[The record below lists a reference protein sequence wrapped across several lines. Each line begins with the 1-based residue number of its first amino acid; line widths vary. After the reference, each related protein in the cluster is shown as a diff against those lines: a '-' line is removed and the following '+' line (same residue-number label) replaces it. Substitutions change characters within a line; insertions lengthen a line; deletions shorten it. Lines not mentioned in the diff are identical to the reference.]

1 MTARGRLVV
10 ATGCTVA
17 GIALVWTIQRS
28 GRGGGGAAPP
38 ESLAPPPPVAGAQ
51 AQAVS
56 SLWVLA
62 IGVSRYQ
69 DTNFNLQF
77 AAADAQS
84 IEAALQRQ
92 AGGRLYSQVKTLV
105 LTDNEVTR
113 ESILDNMER
122 FLGQAGP
129 NDIALIFMAG
139 HGVQDLTTGSY
150 YFLPHP
156 ATPSNLLTA
165 GLRMTDFD
173 EVVRVLRRNVRGI
186 VVMLDTCHSG
196 SLRLAARG
204 LVSADDLASRLSAGE
219 GFFLLAATK
228 PGEESKEKPDL
239 RHGVFTYA
247 VLEGLQGPADADND
261 GLVTVSELFGHVARR
276 VPRLTDEQQHPY
288 HKMEGTDLVF
298 AAVPKDGR
306 AAASP
311 PPAVVAENQAAPR
324 PSAPAA
330 NTVGVME
337 FNDLRGD
344 PQHDWIGKALRVA
357 FNTELSKVKAL
368 QVYSPELIDRVARAR
383 GPDNLSIA
391 QQLGIGKF
399 LTGSFHVVGNTIRI
413 DARIIDAATGVQ
425 EGSDSVE
432 GDQSA
437 FFDLQKR
444 LVISMLRRLP
454 VELSAE
460 EGKSIQGETNTDV
473 DAYRL
478 LLETEGV
485 VGEAAR
491 PNPKTPTSPP
501 GPQSHAAEH
510 LWKFAALLSPPAYAQ
525 EPDPTVDAQVR
536 QVLEEYRGALQQKD
550 LDRLAALYVAFSPR
564 QREALREYLQ
574 NAAGLIVELSD
585 ITVAPH
591 SDGVAVS
598 YTRRDRFIDTVSG
611 KPQRLEVRLTKILV
625 RDNGQWK
632 MASGQ

>member
-1 MTARGRLVV
+1 MTARGLLVV
-10 ATGCTVA
+10 ATGCAVA
-17 GIALVWTIQRS
+17 GIAVVWTLHRPERS
-28 GRGGGGAAPP
+28 PAPPETLAAAPP
-38 ESLAPPPPVAGAQ
+38 AAGAQ

-69 DTNFNLQF
+69 DPNLNLQF

-105 LTDNEVTR
+105 FTDDEVTR
-113 ESILDNMER
+113 ESVLDSMER

-129 NDIALIFMAG
+129 NDIVLIFMAG

-156 ATPSNLLTA
+156 ANPTNLLTA

-204 LVSADDLASRLSAGE
+204 LASADDLAARLSAGE

-228 PGEESKEKPDL
+228 PGEESKEKPEL

-288 HKMEGTDLVF
+288 HKMEGTDLAF
-298 AAVPKDGR
+298 AAVPRDAR
-306 AAASP
+306 AAESP
-311 PPAVVAENQAAPR
+311 VPVVMAQNPAVPR

-344 PQHDWIGKALRVA
+344 PQHEWMGKALRVA

-368 QVYSPELIDRVARAR
+368 HVYSPELIDRVVRARAI
-383 GPDNLSIA
+383 DNLSVA

-413 DARIIDAATGVQ
+413 DARIIDAGTGVQ

-437 FFDLQKR
+437 FFELQKR

-454 VELSAE
+454 VELSPE

-485 VGEAAR
+485 VGEPER
-491 PNPKTPTSPP
+491 HSPRTPTPV
-501 GPQSHAAEH
+501 GPQSRAADH
-510 LWKFAALLSPPAYAQ
+510 LFKFATLLSSPAYA
-525 EPDPTVDAQVR
+525 EEAADAVVDTQVR
-536 QVLEEYRGALQQKD
+536 EMLEEYRGALQQKD
-550 LDRLAALYVAFSPR
+550 LDRLAALYVTFSAR
-564 QREALREYLQ
+564 QREALHEYLQ

-611 KPQRLEVRLTKILV
+611 RPQRLEVRLTKILV
-625 RDNGQWK
+625 RDNGRWK

>member
-1 MTARGRLVV
+1 MMARGLLVV

-28 GRGGGGAAPP
+28 ERTAAPP

-51 AQAVS
+51 AQALS

-69 DTNFNLQF
+69 DSNFNLQF

-105 LTDNEVTR
+105 LTDDDVTR

-129 NDIALIFMAG
+129 NDIVLIFMAG

-204 LVSADDLASRLSAGE
+204 LVSADDLAARMSAGE

-298 AAVPKDGR
+298 AAVEREARPSG
-306 AAASP
+306 SP
-311 PPAVVAENQAAPR
+311 SPVAVAENQVPR

-330 NTVGVME
+330 NTIGVME
-337 FNDLRGD
+337 FNDLRTD

-368 QVYSPELIDRVARAR
+368 HVYSPELIDRVARAR

-413 DARIIDAATGVQ
+413 DARIIDAASGVQ

-432 GDQSA
+432 GDQTA

-454 VELSAE
+454 VELSPE

-485 VGEAAR
+485 VGAAA
-491 PNPKTPTSPP
+491 PANAKTPTAPRP
-501 GPQSHAAEH
+501 GPQSRAGDG
-510 LWKFAALLSPPAYAQ
+510 LWKLAALLAPPAYAEQ
-525 EPDPTVDAQVR
+525 PDAAVAAQVR
-536 QVLEEYRGALQQKD
+536 EVLEQYRGALQQKD
-550 LDRLAALYVAFSPR
+550 LDRLATLYVTFSPR
-564 QREALREYLQ
+564 QRDALREYLQ

-585 ITVAPH
+585 VTVTPH

>member
-1 MTARGRLVV
+1 VW
-10 ATGCTVA
+10 
-17 GIALVWTIQRS
+17 ALQRS
-28 GRGGGGAAPP
+28 ERTPAPP
-38 ESLAPPPPVAGAQ
+38 ETLAPAPPVAGAQ
-51 AQAVS
+51 AQAMS

-69 DTNFNLQF
+69 DPNFSLQF

-92 AGGRLYSQVKTLV
+92 AGSRLYSQVKSLV
-105 LTDNEVTR
+105 LTDDQVTR
-113 ESILDNMER
+113 ESVLDNMER

-129 NDIALIFMAG
+129 NDVALIFMAG

-156 ATPSNLLTA
+156 ATPANLLTA

-186 VVMLDTCHSG
+186 VVMLDTCHAG

-247 VLEGLQGPADADND
+247 MLEGLQGPADVDND
-261 GLVTVSELFGHVARR
+261 GVVTVSELFAYVARR

-288 HKMEGTDLVF
+288 SKMEGTDLVF
-298 AAVPKDGR
+298 ATVPRGR
-306 AAASP
+306 AVESP
-311 PPAVVAENQAAPR
+311 PVAIAENEAVPR

-330 NTVGVME
+330 NMVGVME
-337 FNDLRGD
+337 FNDLRAD
-344 PQHDWIGKALRVA
+344 PQHEWIGKALRVA

-368 QVYSPELIDRVARAR
+368 HVYSPELIDRVARAR
-383 GPDNLSIA
+383 ASDNLSIA

-413 DARIIDAATGVQ
+413 DARIIDADTGVQ
-425 EGSDSVE
+425 EESDSVE

-437 FFDLQKR
+437 FFELQKK
-444 LVISMLRRLP
+444 LVISMLRRLR
-454 VELSAE
+454 VELSPE

-485 VGEAAR
+485 VGEPAR
-491 PNPKTPTSPP
+491 QSPPTPTPA
-501 GPQSHAAEH
+501 GPQSRAADPVF
-510 LWKFAALLSPPAYAQ
+510 KFAALLSRPAYAE
-525 EPDPTVDAQVR
+525 EPDAAVDAEVR
-536 QVLEEYRGALQQKD
+536 EVLEEYRGALQQKD
-550 LDRLAALYVAFSPR
+550 LDRLAALYVTFSPR

-585 ITVAPH
+585 VTVAPH

>member
-1 MTARGRLVV
+1 MTARGLLVV
-10 ATGCTVA
+10 ATGCTLV
-17 GIALVWTIQRS
+17 GIALVWTIQRPEHTT
-28 GRGGGGAAPP
+28 APA
-38 ESLAPPPPVAGAQ
+38 ESLAPPPPMAGAQ
-51 AQAVS
+51 AQGVS

-69 DTNFNLQF
+69 DSNFNLQF
-77 AAADAQS
+77 AAADAQA
-84 IEAALQRQ
+84 IDAALQRQ

-105 LTDNEVTR
+105 LTDDAVTR

-156 ATPSNLLTA
+156 ATPANLLTA

-204 LVSADDLASRLSAGE
+204 LVSADDLAARMSAGE

-228 PGEESKEKPDL
+228 PGEESKEKPEL

-298 AAVPKDGR
+298 AAVPRDGR
-306 AAASP
+306 PVESAP
-311 PPAVVAENQAAPR
+311 PVAVAENQVIPR
-324 PSAPAA
+324 PSAPVA

-337 FNDLRGD
+337 FNDLRAD

-368 QVYSPELIDRVARAR
+368 HVSSPELIDRVARAR

-437 FFDLQKR
+437 FFDLQKK

-454 VELSAE
+454 VELSPE

-485 VGEAAR
+485 VGDAAR
-491 PNPKTPTSPP
+491 PNLKTPTLTP
-501 GPQSHAAEH
+501 GPRSQATDA
-510 LWKFAALLSPPAYAQ
+510 LWRFAAVLSSPAYAE
-525 EPDPTVDAQVR
+525 EPGTTVDVEVKE
-536 QVLEEYRGALQQKD
+536 VLDEYRGALQQKD
-550 LDRLAALYVAFSPR
+550 LDRLGTLYVAFSPR
-564 QREALREYLQ
+564 QRDALREYLQ

-591 SDGVAVS
+591 GDGVAVS
-598 YTRRDRFIDTVSG
+598 YTRRDRFIDTASG

-632 MASGQ
+632 IAGGQ

>member
-1 MTARGRLVV
+1 MVV
-10 ATGCTVA
+10 ATGCVVA
-17 GIALVWTIQRS
+17 GVALVFTIQRPE
-28 GRGGGGAAPP
+28 RTARPP

-69 DTNFNLQF
+69 DSNFNLQF

-84 IEAALQRQ
+84 IEGSLQRQ

-105 LTDNEVTR
+105 LTDDEVTR

-129 NDIALIFMAG
+129 NDIAVIFMAG
-139 HGVQDLTTGSY
+139 HGVQDLATGSY
-150 YFLPHP
+150 YFLPHS

-173 EVVRVLRRNVRGI
+173 EVVRVLRRNVRAI

-204 LVSADDLASRLSAGE
+204 LVSADDLAARMSAGE

-298 AAVPKDGR
+298 AAVPHDGR
-306 AAASP
+306 PAESP
-311 PPAVVAENQAAPR
+311 PPLAIAENQAVPR
-324 PSAPAA
+324 PSAPAT

-337 FNDLRGD
+337 FNDLRAD

-368 QVYSPELIDRVARAR
+368 HVYSPELIDRVSRAR
-383 GPDNLSIA
+383 GPDNLSVA

-432 GDQSA
+432 GDQTA
-437 FFDLQKR
+437 FFDLQKK

-454 VELSAE
+454 VELSPE

-478 LLETEGV
+478 LLETEGL
-485 VGEAAR
+485 VGDAAR
-491 PNPKTPTSPP
+491 PTPKTPTSPSP
-501 GPQSHAAEH
+501 GPQSR
-510 LWKFAALLSPPAYAQ
+510 LGRRVWKFAALLLPPAYAE
-525 EPDPTVDAQVR
+525 EPGPDLDTQVIE
-536 QVLEEYRGALQQKD
+536 VLEEYRGALQQKD
-550 LDRLAALYVAFSPR
+550 LARLAALYVTFTPR
-564 QREALREYLQ
+564 QRDALHEYLQ
-574 NAAGLIVELSD
+574 NAAGLIVELSNVS
-585 ITVAPH
+585 VARH
-591 SDGVAVS
+591 TDGVAVS
-598 YTRRDRFIDTVSG
+598 YTRRDRFIDTASG

-625 RDNGQWK
+625 RASGQWK

>member
-1 MTARGRLVV
+1 MTARGLLVA
-10 ATGCTVA
+10 ATGCIVV
-17 GIALVWTIQRS
+17 GIVGVWTIQRS
-28 GRGGGGAAPP
+28 EPTPAPP
-38 ESLAPPPPVAGAQ
+38 EALAPAPPVVAGAQ
-51 AQAVS
+51 AQAISV
-56 SLWVLA
+56 LWVLA

-69 DTNFNLQF
+69 DPNLNLQF
-77 AAADAQS
+77 AAADAQA

-92 AGGRLYSQVKTLV
+92 AGGRLYGQVKSLV
-105 LTDNEVTR
+105 LTDDGVTR
-113 ESILDNMER
+113 ESVLDSMER

-129 NDIALIFMAG
+129 NDVALIFMAG

-156 ATPSNLLTA
+156 ATPANLLTA

-186 VVMLDTCHSG
+186 VVMLDTCHAG

-204 LVSADDLASRLSAGE
+204 LVSADDLAARLSAGE

-228 PGEESKEKPDL
+228 PGEESREKPDL

-247 VLEGLQGPADADND
+247 VLEGLQGPADTDDD
-261 GLVTVSELFGHVARR
+261 GLVTVSELFGHVARL

-288 HKMEGTDLVF
+288 HKMEGTDLAF
-298 AAVPKDGR
+298 AAVPRGGR
-306 AAASP
+306 AVESP
-311 PPAVVAENQAAPR
+311 VPVVLAQNQVPR

-337 FNDLRGD
+337 FNDLRAD
-344 PQHDWIGKALRVA
+344 PQHEWIGKALRVA

-368 QVYSPELIDRVARAR
+368 HVYSPELIDRVARAR
-383 GPDNLSIA
+383 AADNLTIA

-399 LTGSFHVVGNTIRI
+399 LSGSFHVVGNTIRI
-413 DARIIDAATGVQ
+413 DARIIDAGTGVQ

-437 FFDLQKR
+437 FFELQKK

-454 VELSAE
+454 VELSPE

-485 VGEAAR
+485 VGGPVEQR
-491 PNPKTPTSPP
+491 PRTPTPA
-501 GPQSHAAEH
+501 GPQSRAADRAFE
-510 LWKFAALLSPPAYAQ
+510 FATLLPRAAYAQ
-525 EPDPTVDAQVR
+525 EPDAAVDAEVR
-536 QVLEEYRGALQQKD
+536 EVLEVYRGALQQKD
-550 LDRLAALYVAFSPR
+550 LDRLAALYVRFSPR
-564 QREALREYLQ
+564 QREALQEYLQ

-591 SDGVAVS
+591 SEGVAVS

>member
-17 GIALVWTIQRS
+17 GIALVWTIQRPE
-28 GRGGGGAAPP
+28 RAAAPP

-69 DTNFNLQF
+69 DPNFNLQF

-84 IEAALQRQ
+84 IDAALQRQ
-92 AGGRLYSQVKTLV
+92 AGGRLYSQVKTLL
-105 LTDNEVTR
+105 LTDDDVTR

-204 LVSADDLASRLSAGE
+204 LVSADDLAARMSAGE

-298 AAVPKDGR
+298 AAVPRDGR
-306 AAASP
+306 PSESP
-311 PPAVVAENQAAPR
+311 PPVAVAENQAVPR
-324 PSAPAA
+324 PSAPVA

-337 FNDLRGD
+337 FNDLRAD

-368 QVYSPELIDRVARAR
+368 HVSSPELIDRVARAR

-413 DARIIDAATGVQ
+413 DARIIDAASGVQ

-432 GDQSA
+432 GDQTA
-437 FFDLQKR
+437 FFELQKK

-485 VGEAAR
+485 VGEAASSS
-491 PNPKTPTSPP
+491 KTPTAPRP
-501 GPQSHAAEH
+501 GPQSRASES
-510 LWKFAALLSPPAYAQ
+510 LWKLAALLSPPAYA
-525 EPDPTVDAQVR
+525 EPPDAGVDAEVR
-536 QVLEEYRGALQQKD
+536 EVLEAYRGALQQKD
-550 LDRLAALYVAFSPR
+550 LDHLALLYVTFSPR
-564 QREALREYLQ
+564 QRDALREYLQ

-585 ITVAPH
+585 VTVTPH
-591 SDGVAVS
+591 ADGVAVS

-625 RDNGQWK
+625 RDSGQWK
-632 MASGQ
+632 MAGGQ

>member
-1 MTARGRLVV
+1 MTARGLLVV

-28 GRGGGGAAPP
+28 ERPPAPP
-38 ESLAPPPPVAGAQ
+38 ETLAPAPPVAGAQ

-56 SLWVLA
+56 TLWVLA

-69 DTNFNLQF
+69 DPNFNLQF

-84 IEAALQRQ
+84 IEGALQRQ
-92 AGGRLYSQVKTLV
+92 AGSRLYSQVKSLV
-105 LTDNEVTR
+105 LTDDQVTR
-113 ESILDNMER
+113 ESVLDNMER

-129 NDIALIFMAG
+129 NDVALIFMAG

-156 ATPSNLLTA
+156 ATPTNLLTA

-247 VLEGLQGPADADND
+247 VLEGLQGPADVDND
-261 GLVTVSELFGHVARR
+261 GLVTVSELFAHVARR

-298 AAVPKDGR
+298 ATVPQGR
-306 AAASP
+306 AVESP
-311 PPAVVAENQAAPR
+311 PSVATAENQAAPR
-324 PSAPAA
+324 PSAPVA
-330 NTVGVME
+330 NMVGVME
-337 FNDLRGD
+337 FNDLRAD
-344 PQHDWIGKALRVA
+344 PQHEWIGKALRVA

-368 QVYSPELIDRVARAR
+368 HVYSPELIDRVARAR
-383 GPDNLSIA
+383 GPDNLSVA

-413 DARIIDAATGVQ
+413 DARIIDADTGVQ

-437 FFDLQKR
+437 FFELQKQ

-454 VELSAE
+454 VELSPE
-460 EGKSIQGETNTDV
+460 EGKSIQRETNTDV

-485 VGEAAR
+485 VGEPAR
-491 PNPKTPTSPP
+491 RSPPTPTPA
-501 GPQSHAAEH
+501 GPQSRAAGH
-510 LWKFAALLSPPAYAQ
+510 GFKFAALLSRPAYAE
-525 EPDPTVDAQVR
+525 EPDAAVDAEVR
-536 QVLEEYRGALQQKD
+536 VVLEEYRGALQQKD
-550 LDRLAALYVAFSPR
+550 LDRLAALYVTFSPR

-585 ITVAPH
+585 VTVAPH
-591 SDGVAVS
+591 GDGVAVS
-598 YTRRDRFIDTVSG
+598 YTRHDRFIDTVSG

>member
-1 MTARGRLVV
+1 MTARGLLVV

-17 GIALVWTIQRS
+17 GVALVLTMQRS
-28 GRGGGGAAPP
+28 ERTAAPP

-51 AQAVS
+51 ALPVS

-69 DTNFNLQF
+69 DSNFNLQF

-84 IEAALQRQ
+84 IESALQRQ

-105 LTDNEVTR
+105 LTDDDVTR

-122 FLGQAGP
+122 FLGQAAT
-129 NDIALIFMAG
+129 NDIVVIFMAG
-139 HGVQDLTTGSY
+139 HGVQDLATGSY

-173 EVVRVLRRNVRGI
+173 EVVRVLRRNVRAI
-186 VVMLDTCHSG
+186 VVMLDTCHAG

-204 LVSADDLASRLSAGE
+204 LVSADDLASRMSAGE

-261 GLVTVSELFGHVARR
+261 GFVTVSELFGHVARR

-298 AAVPKDGR
+298 AAVPRDGR
-306 AAASP
+306 PAESP
-311 PPAVVAENQAAPR
+311 PPVAIAENQAVPR
-324 PSAPAA
+324 ASAPAA

-337 FNDLRGD
+337 FNDLRAD

-368 QVYSPELIDRVARAR
+368 HVYSPELIDRVSRAR
-383 GPDNLSIA
+383 GPDNLTVA

-399 LTGSFHVVGNTIRI
+399 LTGSFHVVGDTIRI

-432 GDQSA
+432 GDQTA
-437 FFDLQKR
+437 FFDLQKK

-454 VELSAE
+454 VELSPE

-485 VGEAAR
+485 VGDASR
-491 PNPKTPTSPP
+491 RIPQTPTPP
-501 GPQSHAAEH
+501 QGPQSRLGGRVWKLAA
-510 LWKFAALLSPPAYAQ
+510 WLSPSAYAE
-525 EPDPTVDAQVR
+525 EPDGDVDTQVLE
-536 QVLEEYRGALQQKD
+536 VLEEYRGALQQKD
-550 LDRLAALYVAFSPR
+550 LDRLAALYVTFTAR
-564 QREALREYLQ
+564 QRDALHEYLQ

-585 ITVAPH
+585 VSVVKHT
-591 SDGVAVS
+591 DGVAVS

>member
-1 MTARGRLVV
+1 MTARGLLVV
-10 ATGCTVA
+10 ATGCAVA
-17 GIALVWTIQRS
+17 GMALVWTIQRS
-28 GRGGGGAAPP
+28 DRAASAP
-38 ESLAPPPPVAGAQ
+38 ETLAPPPAVAGAQ
-51 AQAVS
+51 AQALS
-56 SLWVLA
+56 TLWVLS

-69 DTNFNLQF
+69 DPNFNLQF
-77 AAADAQS
+77 AAADAES
-84 IEAALQRQ
+84 IDAALQRQ

-105 LTDNEVTR
+105 LTDDEVTR

-129 NDIALIFMAG
+129 NDIVLIFMAG
-139 HGVQDLTTGSY
+139 HGVQDLATGSY

-186 VVMLDTCHSG
+186 VVMLDTCHAG

-204 LVSADDLASRLSAGE
+204 LVSADDLAARLSAGE

-228 PGEESKEKPDL
+228 PGEESKEKPEL
-239 RHGVFTYA
+239 RHGVFTYT
-247 VLEGLQGPADADND
+247 VLEALQGPADADHD
-261 GLVTVSELFGHVARR
+261 GFVTVSELFGYVARR

-298 AAVPKDGR
+298 AAVPRDGQ
-306 AAASP
+306 AVASP
-311 PPAVVAENQAAPR
+311 PPAVVAENVDAVPR

-330 NTVGVME
+330 NTIGVME
-337 FNDLRGD
+337 FNDLRTD

-368 QVYSPELIDRVARAR
+368 HVYSPELIDRVARAR

-432 GDQSA
+432 GDQAA

-454 VELSAE
+454 VELSPE

-485 VGEAAR
+485 VGGEAAR
-491 PNPKTPTSPP
+491 PNRPPPTLPP
-501 GPQSHAAEH
+501 GPQSRAAERF
-510 LWKFAALLSPPAYAQ
+510 WQFAARLAPPAYAE
-525 EPDPTVDAQVR
+525 EPEATVDAQVR
-536 QVLEEYRGALQQKD
+536 EVLEQYRGALQQKN
-550 LDRLAALYVAFSPR
+550 LDRLAALYVSFTPR
-564 QREALREYLQ
+564 QREALHEYLQ

-585 ITVAPH
+585 VTVTPH

>member
-1 MTARGRLVV
+1 M
-10 ATGCTVA
+10 VA
-17 GIALVWTIQRS
+17 GIALVWTIQRPE
-28 GRGGGGAAPP
+28 RIVAPT
-38 ESLAPPPPVAGAQ
+38 ESLAPQPPVAGAQ
-51 AQAVS
+51 AQGVS

-62 IGVSRYQ
+62 IGVSHYQ

-77 AAADAQS
+77 AAADAQA
-84 IEAALQRQ
+84 IDAAFQHQ
-92 AGGRLYSQVKTLV
+92 AGSRLYNQVKTLV
-105 LTDNEVTR
+105 LTNDEVTR
-113 ESILDNMER
+113 ESILDSMER

-129 NDIALIFMAG
+129 NDIALIFLAG

-204 LVSADDLASRLSAGE
+204 LVSADDLASRMSAGE

-261 GLVTVSELFGHVARR
+261 GLITVSELFGHVARR
-276 VPRLTDEQQHPY
+276 VPRLTEEQQHPY

-298 AAVPKDGR
+298 AAVARDGR
-306 AAASP
+306 PVESAGP
-311 PPAVVAENQAAPR
+311 VAVTENQVVPR
-324 PSAPAA
+324 PSAPAT

-337 FNDLRGD
+337 FNDLRAD
-344 PQHDWIGKALRVA
+344 PQHQWIGKALRVA

-368 QVYSPELIDRVARAR
+368 HVSSPELIDRVARAR

-413 DARIIDAATGVQ
+413 DARIIDAASGAQ

-432 GDQSA
+432 GDQAA
-437 FFDLQKR
+437 FFDLQKK

-454 VELSAE
+454 VELSPE

-485 VGEAAR
+485 VGDAAR
-491 PNPKTPTSPP
+491 PTPNAPPTPP
-501 GPQSHAAEH
+501 GPRSQAADR
-510 LWKFAALLSPPAYAQ
+510 LWRFAAGLSSRAYAA
-525 EPDPTVDAQVR
+525 DPGDTVDVEVR
-536 QVLEEYRGALQQKD
+536 EVLEEYRGALQQKD
-550 LDRLAALYVAFSPR
+550 LDRLGTLYVTFSPR
-564 QREALREYLQ
+564 QRDALREYLQ

-585 ITVAPH
+585 ITVAPNG
-591 SDGVAVS
+591 DGIAVS
-598 YTRRDRFIDTVSG
+598 YTRRDRFIDTASG

-625 RDNGQWK
+625 RNNGQWK
-632 MASGQ
+632 IAGGQ

>member
-1 MTARGRLVV
+1 MVV

-17 GIALVWTIQRS
+17 GIALVLTIQRPQS
-28 GRGGGGAAPP
+28 TAAPP
-38 ESLAPPPPVAGAQ
+38 EILAPPPPVGGAQ
-51 AQAVS
+51 AQALS

-62 IGVSRYQ
+62 IGVSRYE
-69 DTNFNLQF
+69 DPNFNLQF

-84 IEAALQRQ
+84 IDAALQRQ
-92 AGGRLYSQVKTLV
+92 AGGRLYNQVKTLV
-105 LTDNEVTR
+105 LTDDDVTR

-129 NDIALIFMAG
+129 NDIVLIFMAG
-139 HGVQDLTTGSY
+139 HGVQDLATGSY

-156 ATPSNLLTA
+156 ATPANLLTA

-186 VVMLDTCHSG
+186 VVMLDTCHAG

-204 LVSADDLASRLSAGE
+204 LVSADDLAARLSAGE

-228 PGEESKEKPDL
+228 PGEESREKPEL

-247 VLEGLQGPADADND
+247 VLEGLSGPADADHD

-298 AAVPKDGR
+298 AAVPRNGQR
-306 AAASP
+306 AMPTP
-311 PPAVVAENQAAPR
+311 PMVVAQNEAIPM
-324 PSAPAA
+324 PSAPTA
-330 NTVGVME
+330 NTIGVME
-337 FNDLRGD
+337 FNDLRSD
-344 PQHDWIGKALRVA
+344 PQHEWIGKALRVA

-368 QVYSPELIDRVARAR
+368 HVYSPELIDRVARAR

-413 DARIIDAATGVQ
+413 DARIIDADTGVQ

-454 VELSAE
+454 VELSPE
-460 EGKSIQGETNTDV
+460 EGRSIQGETNTDV

-485 VGEAAR
+485 VGDAEQPQPQTPR
-491 PNPKTPTSPP
+491 PSPTPP
-501 GPQSHAAEH
+501 GPHARAWSGG
-510 LWKFAALLSPPAYAQ
+510 WKLATLLSPPAYAE
-525 EPDPTVDAQVR
+525 EPEAPIDAQVHE
-536 QVLEEYRGALQQKD
+536 VLEEYRGALQQKD
-550 LDRLAALYVAFSPR
+550 LDRLAALYVTFTPR
-564 QREALREYLQ
+564 QRQALHEYLQ
-574 NAAGLIVELSD
+574 NAAGLIVEVSD
-585 ITVAPH
+585 VAVMPH
-591 SDGVAVS
+591 GDGVAVS

-632 MASGQ
+632 MAGGQ